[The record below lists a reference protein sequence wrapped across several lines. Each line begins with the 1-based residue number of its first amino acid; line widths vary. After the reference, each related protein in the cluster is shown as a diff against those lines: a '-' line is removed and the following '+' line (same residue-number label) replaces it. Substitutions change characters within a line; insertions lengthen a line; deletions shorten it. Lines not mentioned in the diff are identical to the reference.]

1 MASGCILVNEDG
13 QLVLSVNGDSGS
25 HQGGF
30 SRSYSAKVAIAIL
43 ECQGADGLEAVATW
57 LGSKGLACVP
67 VHATGG
73 VSDAGQEQE

>member
-13 QLVLSVNGDSGS
+13 QLSLSVNADNGA

-30 SRSYSAKVAIAIL
+30 SRSYSSKVAIAIL
-43 ECQGADGLEAVATW
+43 ERQGADGLEAVAIW
-57 LGSKGLACVP
+57 LESKGLACVP

-73 VSDAGQEQE
+73 VSNAGQEQE